1 MSEAFQQF
9 LAQRE
14 AAQRSRGNAQRL
26 ILIALGVAF
35 VVVFAIVALR
45 GDPNTR
51 PVNPNTA
58 SAAELATLPEVGPVI
73 AQAIIQQRAQTPFAR
88 PEDLLKVKG
97 IGKAHLEK
105 MRPRLK
111 FE

>member
-1 MSEAFQQF
+1 MSEEFQQF

-14 AAQRSRGNAQRL
+14 AAQKAGATKQRL
-26 ILIALGVAF
+26 VLIGLAVAF
-35 VVVFAIVALR
+35 VVVFAIVAMR
-45 GDPNTR
+45 GNPNTR
-51 PVNPNTA
+51 MINPNTA
-58 SAAELATLPEVGPVI
+58 SATELATLPEVGPVT
-73 AQAIIQQRAQTPFAR
+73 ADAIIAKRADMTFTK

-111 FE
+111 FD

>member
-1 MSEAFQQF
+1 MSEEFQKF

-14 AAQRSRGNAQRL
+14 AAQRSRGNTQRL
-26 ILIALGVAF
+26 VLIALGIAF

-58 SAAELATLPEVGPVI
+58 SAAELATLPEVGPVT
-73 AQAIIQQRAQTPFAR
+73 AQAIIRQRSQAAFAK

-97 IGKAHLEK
+97 IGRAHLEK

-111 FE
+111 FD

>member
-1 MSEAFQQF
+1 MSEEFQKF
-9 LAQRE
+9 LAERE
-14 AAQRSRGNAQRL
+14 AQQQAGATKQKLVL
-26 ILIALGVAF
+26 IGLAIA
-35 VVVFAIVALR
+35 FAIVVVIVVMR

-58 SAAELATLPEVGPVI
+58 SATELATLGGVGPVT
-73 AQAIIQQRAQTPFAR
+73 AQSIIEKRAEMTFTK
-88 PEDLLKVKG
+88 PEDLLKVRG

-111 FE
+111 FD